1 MATKITKKYILEQLT
16 ADSVNVVTVSYAKVN
31 SKNCEIGRE
40 RMSYPNSTI
49 GRELISKALPKE
61 YLSAVLVVWGETP
74 TMDNPKN
81 KEEF

>member
-16 ADSVNVVTVSYAKVN
+16 SDSVNVVTISYARVN
-31 SKNCEIGRE
+31 SKLCEIGKE

-49 GRELISKALPKE
+49 GRELISKAIPKE
-61 YLSAVLVVWGETP
+61 YLSAVLVVWGENP

>member
-1 MATKITKKYILEQLT
+1 MATKITKEYILEQLT
-16 ADSVNVVTVSYAKVN
+16 ANSVNVVTVSHAKVN
-31 SKNCEIGRE
+31 SKNCEISRE

-49 GRELISKALPKE
+49 GRELISKAIPKE
-61 YLSAVLVVWGETP
+61 YLSAVLVVWGDNP

>member
-16 ADSVNVVTVSYAKVN
+16 SDSVNVVTISYARVN
-31 SKNCEIGRE
+31 SKLCEIGRE
-40 RMSYPNSTI
+40 RMSYPNSTM
-49 GRELISKALPKE
+49 GRELISKAIPKE
-61 YLSAVLVVWGETP
+61 YLSAVLAVWGDNP

>member
-1 MATKITKKYILEQLT
+1 MATKITKEYILEQLT
-16 ADSVNVVTVSYAKVN
+16 ADSVNVVTLSYARVN

-40 RMSYPNSTI
+40 RISYPNSTI
-49 GRELISKALPKE
+49 GRELISKVLPKE
-61 YLSAVLVVWGETP
+61 YLSAVLAVWGENP

>member
-31 SKNCEIGRE
+31 SKLCEIGRA

-49 GRELISKALPKE
+49 GRELIRKALPKE
-61 YLSAVLVVWGETP
+61 YLSAVLVVWGENP

>member
-16 ADSVNVVTVSYAKVN
+16 SDSVNVVTVSHAKVN
-31 SKNCEIGRE
+31 AKNCEISRE

-49 GRELISKALPKE
+49 GRELISKAIPKE
-61 YLSAVLVVWGETP
+61 YLSAVLVVWGENP

>member
-1 MATKITKKYILEQLT
+1 MATKITKEYILEQLT

-31 SKNCEIGRE
+31 SKLCEIGRE
-40 RMSYPNSTI
+40 RMSYPNYTI

-61 YLSAVLVVWGETP
+61 YLSAVLVIWGENP

>member
-31 SKNCEIGRE
+31 SKLCEISRE
-40 RMSYPNSTI
+40 RMSYPNSTM

-61 YLSAVLVVWGETP
+61 YLSAVLVVWGENP